1 MEGVKNQY
9 SEQWIEPFTDYL
21 REKGKEESTV
31 KLYAAEIGHFLDWL
45 KRSDKSMASVVQEDI
60 FASRDELYIQGKR
73 LSTINKYVSILAS
86 FFKWAE
92 ERGMAK
98 GNPAASARYYT
109 PKKNELPRWLT
120 AEEEASLL
128 ALAEQEKNP
137 FKRSRNLAL
146 LYVLLNMGL
155 RLEEVS
161 ELQVSSVLPD
171 ELIVYDRGTELR
183 RVPMDSK
190 TYACL
195 SEWIEQRALAS
206 KECYKTS
213 MHLFVTERSG
223 YMQPRAVQ
231 FVIEGYA
238 EKLGFEISC
247 HDLRNTFCRRLA
259 EQGTPIL
266 LLKRWAGHK
275 SFLTSYQYYSGLK

>member
-1 MEGVKNQY
+1 MEGVKEQH
-9 SEQWIEPFTDYL
+9 SEQWIEPFTAYL

-45 KRSDKSMASVVQEDI
+45 KRSEKQITSIVQEDI

-92 ERGMAK
+92 ERGVVN

-120 AEEEASLL
+120 TEEEARLL

-137 FKRSRNLAL
+137 FKQTRNVAL
-146 LYVLLNMGL
+146 LYVLLYTGL

-161 ELQVSSVLPD
+161 ELQAASVLED
-171 ELIVYDRGTELR
+171 ELVVYDKGMEVR
-183 RVPMDSK
+183 RVPIDTK
-190 TYACL
+190 THARL
-195 SEWIEQRALAS
+195 AEWIEQRALAG
-206 KECYKTS
+206 KACYQNSTY
-213 MHLFVTERSG
+213 LFVTERSG
-223 YMQPRAVQ
+223 LMQPRAIQ
-231 FVIEGYA
+231 FVIEGYS
-238 EKLGFEISC
+238 EKLGFEVSC
-247 HDLRNTFCRRLA
+247 HDLRNTYCRKLA

-275 SFLTSYQYYSGLK
+275 SFLTSYQYYSGLQ